1 MKVHYLSCAETA
13 KLIRAALK
21 KSFPTVKF
29 SVRSSVYSGG
39 ASIDVSW
46 VDGPTSGLVDGV
58 AKSFAGGRFDGMI
71 DMKIHVQHWLMPDGT
86 ITIASNPGTVG
97 SAGSIPAERE
107 WMPDVNAKL
116 VSFGTDFVFTN
127 RKLSEKFVRQAVSR
141 LARQGLAEF
150 ADVAVKV
157 AYDGSA
163 YIDGNRMC
171 EARGIPMDQVFYRE
185 TARLMI
191 A

>member
-1 MKVHYLSCAETA
+1 
-13 KLIRAALK
+13 
-21 KSFPTVKF
+21 
-29 SVRSSVYSGG
+29 
-39 ASIDVSW
+39 
-46 VDGPTSGLVDGV
+46 
-58 AKSFAGGRFDGMI
+58 MI